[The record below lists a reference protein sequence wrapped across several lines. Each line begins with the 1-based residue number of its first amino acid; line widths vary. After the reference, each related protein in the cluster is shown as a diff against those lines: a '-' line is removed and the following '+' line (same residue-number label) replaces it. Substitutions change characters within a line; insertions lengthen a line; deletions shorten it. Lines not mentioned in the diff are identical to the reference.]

1 MINKTELLFERIN
14 QIAKNEK
21 ERMQTD
27 EEFAFASGQLIRKI
41 LSERENESESI
52 NRKLS
57 LLEPFLQKKDAKS
70 FKLAIARAF
79 LTCMHAFKF
88 YESNKRYSFE
98 RIISETMGF
107 EPDEKDIKNLLP
119 LIFAGYFSETVF
131 EKDETKET
139 GLTEPILKHKS
150 KKDKTAN
157 EMGYTYDVICTDP
170 AKRILAANCY
180 KAGMPIEQIMPITGH
195 TIESEFLTYIADE
208 IDNPGFK

>member
-1 MINKTELLFERIN
+1 MVNKTELLFEKVN

-21 ERMQTD
+21 ERMRTD

-41 LSERENESESI
+41 LNESESAEY
-52 NRKLS
+52 KL
-57 LLEPFLQKKDAKS
+57 LLLKPLLQKADAKS
-70 FKLAIARAF
+70 LKLAIARAF
-79 LTCMHAFKF
+79 KTCKHAFKF

-131 EKDETKET
+131 KKDETKET

-150 KKDKTAN
+150 KKNKTAN
-157 EMGYTYDVICTDP
+157 EMGYTYDVINTDP

-195 TIESEFLTYIADE
+195 TIESEFLIYIADE
-208 IDNPGFK
+208 IENSGFK